1 MGDCVGL
8 NRLTSMK
15 FGITKGGS
23 RRAKRWRARP
33 AWSCETVLTAV
44 EPEAFTEQPA
54 LARLAAVDADIG
66 PVEGRDRHRTRLSKS
81 AGERRGDVRERHRVV
96 GVQNL
101 KALPSRNAR
110 HQGRNS
116 ACSSLLHSTSRP
128 TGRPPLTAGRR
139 VCTNTPLSFSQSA
152 TGGLRAIT

>member
-1 MGDCVGL
+1 M

-44 EPEAFTEQPA
+44 KARRLSLSSR

-66 PVEGRDRHRTRLSKS
+66 PVEGRDRHRTRLSES
-81 AGERRGDVRERHRVV
+81 AGERRGDVRERHPVV

-101 KALPSRNAR
+101 KALPRAMPTTKAGTRPAR
-110 HQGRNS
+110 R
-116 ACSSLLHSTSRP
+116 CSTRRP
-128 TGRPPLTAGRR
+128 GRR
-139 VCTNTPLSFSQSA
+139 EDPH
-152 TGGLRAIT
+152 